1 MNDLLVAKA
10 TIQSIKEKQTKQA
23 KCMAELILWG
33 EVKNQGI
40 DPNQVRAF
48 GYSEK
53 LLTPAQK
60 KVFYMF
66 ATKWLPDPITGKRE
80 RELGYNPDHPY
91 MGTKLPN
98 GHYKARV
105 YNYVTFKDGS
115 GKALCPMLKA
125 PE

>member
-1 MNDLLVAKA
+1 MSVSTVVEVVDR
-10 TIQSIKEKQTKQA
+10 IREKQTKQA

-80 RELGYNPDHPY
+80 RELGLIYICTLVSTMLIVDQAICACVAY
-91 MGTKLPN
+91 ALGGWVGT
-98 GHYKARV
+98 YIA
-105 YNYVTFKDGS
+105 VTR
-115 GKALCPMLKA
+115 
-125 PE
+125 ER